1 MQLARCVALLRRTE
15 IDARN
20 PVFIPLFL
28 RFQALRVA
36 MHQPCEIKLTLLDFV
51 GLILHRQVLVWASFL
66 ALYMISVV
74 LLEHASMDARLAL
87 HRVVRHEMDDMV
99 MRCS

>member
-1 MQLARCVALLRRTE
+1 MSYMQLARCVALLRRTE

-51 GLILHRQVLVWASFL
+51 GLILQPQAGVGLGIIPGTLYDLRGPVGACLYGRLSSL
-66 ALYMISVV
+66 AYTEL
-74 LLEHASMDARLAL
+74 
-87 HRVVRHEMDDMV
+87 
-99 MRCS
+99 